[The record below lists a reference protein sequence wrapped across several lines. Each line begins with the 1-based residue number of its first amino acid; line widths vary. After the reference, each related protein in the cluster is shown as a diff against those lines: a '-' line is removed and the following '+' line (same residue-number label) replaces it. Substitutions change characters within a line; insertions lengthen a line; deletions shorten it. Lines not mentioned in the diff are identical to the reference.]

1 MAELKDF
8 QRIFGVDHKTHQFC
22 LVLGGYE
29 FPSAAY
35 LPSCYVRNSD
45 GKTCFGIQVSA
56 IKNCEE
62 LKNDGE
68 IRTVTVEDLGDEIG
82 KIIIGSREMLD
93 VLKRLVDA
101 GYEFYDQLEQEEKE
115 KAEQGGTDSEADL
128 STEG

>member
-1 MAELKDF
+1 MAELKDL
-8 QRIFGVDHKTHQFC
+8 QRILGVDYKEHQFC
-22 LVLGGYE
+22 LVLGGYD

-35 LPSCYVRNSD
+35 LPTCYVRNSD
-45 GKTCFGIQVSA
+45 GKECFGIQVRA

-62 LKNDGE
+62 KKKGE
-68 IRTVTVEDLGDEIG
+68 FKVASAEDLGDEIG

-93 VLKRLVDA
+93 VLKLIVDA